1 MQGGLAGGR
10 IEIKDVSSLFLL
22 LFFPTLI
29 LPNPTNLVFK
39 GLWREASQQGCE

>member
-22 LFFPTLI
+22 LFSNFNFAQSYKSGIQGALAG
-29 LPNPTNLVFK
+29 
-39 GLWREASQQGCE
+39 GLTTRM